1 MLWIFI
7 QGYLVC
13 LFYALKM
20 VIVIGDGVLK
30 RDQKGD

>member
-13 LFYALKM
+13 LFYAFVM